1 MNTSLA
7 VVVAVAL
14 GLTLGFFA
22 LHAATAPPVP
32 QLPDTVAGRRI
43 TAFLA
48 AFNSGQETE
57 LRQLLSSQYDPA
69 ALQATPIETRV
80 HTLKQFAAD
89 AGKLTVTAV
98 NPVNDHEIAIV
109 VTGSKAK
116 ARFEMTFLFTP
127 DAEHRLQG
135 ARIRPLDEDEE
146 APEPEV
152 AGKPLTVD
160 GARQAIET
168 DLAGLVQADRFSGV
182 VRVSWHGALLFEH
195 AYGLA
200 DREHKLPNTLD
211 TKFNLGSI
219 NKVFTKLAIAQLAER
234 GKLSLS
240 DPLIRYLPD
249 YPNPEVAK
257 KITLEQ
263 LASHTSG
270 LGDIFTERFPSLRD
284 KLTSLPAYLPL
295 FADKPLEF
303 EPGARSS
310 YSNAGYVVLGLV
322 IERVSGVDYYTY
334 VRQNVFTPAGMKDT
348 DSYALAEATPNRA
361 IGYTSGDSDRPKAGA
376 RRPNQDRLPA
386 RGSSAGGGY
395 STAGDLARFAK
406 ALSEDRLVGPAWTRW
421 VVGGPL
427 PKAGAAAP
435 TPAPAK
441 DALPPIDIGAAGGSP
456 GLNAVLEIEGGGEK
470 WTVVVLS
477 NYDPPSAQKVSR
489 RILTILGRI
498 H

>member
-1 MNTSLA
+1 MNTTLA

-32 QLPDTVAGRRI
+32 QLRDTVAGRRI

-57 LRQLLSSQYDPA
+57 LR
-69 ALQATPIETRV
+69 
-80 HTLKQFAAD
+80 H
-89 AGKLTVTAV
+89 
-98 NPVNDHEIAIV
+98 
-109 VTGSKAK
+109 
-116 ARFEMTFLFTP
+116 FL
-127 DAEHRLQG
+127 
-135 ARIRPLDEDEE
+135 
-146 APEPEV
+146 
-152 AGKPLTVD
+152 
-160 GARQAIET
+160 
-168 DLAGLVQADRFSGV
+168 
-182 VRVSWHGALLFEH
+182 
-195 AYGLA
+195 
-200 DREHKLPNTLD
+200 
-211 TKFNLGSI
+211 
-219 NKVFTKLAIAQLAER
+219 LAER

-257 KITLEQ
+257 KVTLEQ
-263 LASHTSG
+263 LANHSSG
-270 LGDIFTERFPSLRD
+270 LGDIFTERFPSLRE

-322 IERVSGVDYYTY
+322 IERVSGADYYTY
-334 VRQNVFTPAGMKDT
+334 VRQNIFTPAQMKDT
-348 DSYALAEATPNRA
+348 DSYALAEATQNRA
-361 IGYTSGDSDRPKAGA
+361 IGYTSGDPDRPKAGA

-406 ALSEDRLVGPAWTRW
+406 ALAEDRLVGPAWTRW
-421 VVGGPL
+421 VVGGPQ

-435 TPAPAK
+435 AK
-441 DALPPIDIGAAGGSP
+441 GALPPIDIGAAGGSP

-498 H
+498 Q